1 MRFTQSCFI
10 RKNSKEL
17 QNELKKMGYETNSI
31 ITDTGCIATSS
42 IIGAFIV
49 INEWQWDSAD
59 PRITWN
65 NKDRLDCGDNEDL
78 FLAIAAMNDENDYMQ
93 WFVCDDGVSMFRID
107 QKGFSADKF
116 VHEYMDGWDT
126 TGYRKAT
133 VKELIEEFG

>member
-10 RKNSKEL
+10 RKNNKEL

-31 ITDTGCIATSS
+31 TTNKGCIATTS
-42 IIGAFIV
+42 IVGVFTV

-78 FLAIAAMNDENDYMQ
+78 FLAIAAINDENDYMQ
-93 WFVCDDGVSMFRID
+93 WFVCDDGVSIFRID

-116 VHEYMDGWDT
+116 VHEYMTGWDT

-133 VKELIEEFG
+133 VKELIEKFG

>member
-42 IIGAFIV
+42 TFGAFTV
-49 INEWQWDSAD
+49 INKWQWDSPD

-65 NKDRLDCGDNEDL
+65 NKNRVDCGDNEDL
-78 FLAIAAMNDENDYMQ
+78 FLAIAAMNDKNDYMQ

-107 QKGFSADKF
+107 QKGFSADNF
-116 VHEYMDGWDT
+116 VHEYMTGWDT

-133 VKELIEEFG
+133 VKELIEKFG

>member
-31 ITDTGCIATSS
+31 TTDTGCIATAS
-42 IIGAFIV
+42 IAGAFIV
-49 INEWQWDSAD
+49 INEWQWDSVD

-65 NKDRLDCGDNEDL
+65 NKDRVDCGDNEDL
-78 FLAIAAMNDENDYMQ
+78 FLAIAAINDENDYMQ

-116 VHEYMDGWDT
+116 VHEYMTGWDT

>member
-17 QNELKKMGYETNSI
+17 QNELKKMGYETNSN
-31 ITDTGCIATSS
+31 ITDTGCIATAS
-42 IIGAFIV
+42 IAGAFIV
-49 INEWQWDSAD
+49 INEWQWNSVD

-65 NKDRLDCGDNEDL
+65 NKDRVDCGDNEDL
-78 FLAIAAMNDENDYMQ
+78 FLAIAAINDENDYMQ

-107 QKGFSADKF
+107 QKGMSVDKF
-116 VHEYMDGWDT
+116 VHEYMTGWDT